1 MTPIEYVDPNDPRPL
16 ILVIDDELGPR
27 ESLRYLL
34 KEEYRVLCADSVDRG
49 LYFAREHK
57 PDVVIMDIRMPGRNG
72 IEGLREI
79 RKNNAESSIIML
91 TGFAALETAQEAMR
105 LDAND
110 YMEKPFDAA
119 EMRRIIRRNV
129 EQTQLRRKRAR
140 LLADADALNRRILD
154 LEEKEHLAELGQSS
168 AEFVHDLRNVVGT
181 VTAASGLLRE
191 EFGDLLKAHHE
202 IPPDTEEYLGMLE
215 NGIQRC
221 VDLLDTWQRL
231 ARNDTRQYARFSFLD
246 FIRACE
252 KDCRPAMNA
261 AHALVSFETTGGD
274 ADILGDRIQLGR
286 ILSNLIQ
293 NAVHALPKEGG
304 RLRIQAEVLDSS
316 VRVSVV
322 DNGCGISQENLP
334 YIFSPDFTTRRA
346 HGNMGLGLFIA
357 QKIAKNHGGRITVE
371 SAVGQGSTF
380 TLYLQK
386 PSAATAP
393 DQA

>member
-1 MTPIEYVDPNDPRPL
+1 MPPIEYVDTNDPRPL

-34 KEEYRVLCADSVDRG
+34 KEEYRVLCADTVDRG

-79 RKNNAESSIIML
+79 RKDNAESAVIML
-91 TGFAALETAQEAMR
+91 TGFAALDTAQEAVR
-105 LDAND
+105 LTAND

-140 LLADADALNRRILD
+140 LLSDADALNRRILD
-154 LEEKEHLAELGQSS
+154 LEQKEHLAELGQSS

-191 EFGDLLKAHHE
+191 EFDDLLKAHHE
-202 IPPDTEEYLGMLE
+202 VPSDTKEYLEMLE
-215 NGIQRC
+215 GGIQRC

-231 ARNDTRQYARFSFLD
+231 VHNDARQYTRFHFFD

-252 KDCRPAMNA
+252 KDCRLATNA
-261 AHALVSFETTGGD
+261 IHAHVSFETTGGD
-274 ADILGDRIQLGR
+274 TDIFGDRVQLSR
-286 ILSNLIQ
+286 VLANLIQ
-293 NAVHALPKEGG
+293 NAVHALPQEGG

-316 VRVSVV
+316 VRVSVI
-322 DNGCGISQENLP
+322 DNGCGITPENLP
-334 YIFSPDFTTRRA
+334 HIFSPDFTTRRA

-357 QKIAKNHGGRITVE
+357 QKIAQNHGGRITVE
-371 SAVGQGSTF
+371 SAAGQGSTF
-380 TLYLQK
+380 TLHLPR
-386 PSAATAP
+386 PSAVTAP
-393 DQA
+393 DRA